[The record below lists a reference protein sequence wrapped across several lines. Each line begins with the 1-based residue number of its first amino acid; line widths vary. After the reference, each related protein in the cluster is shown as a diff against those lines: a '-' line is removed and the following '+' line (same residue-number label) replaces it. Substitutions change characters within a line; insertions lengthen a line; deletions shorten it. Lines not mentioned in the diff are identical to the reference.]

1 MYCPI
6 PKLLLLVAL
15 LSTAGSLT
23 ASAADDSAGLIELK
37 REVAKLREELA
48 TLRERDQLRAQM
60 PTVRVRV
67 VKPEV
72 ATPSIPAPVRS
83 AYAATPS
90 YKAVPYAEPAAMP
103 AWNGFYIG
111 GAAGFGTTENEAKT
125 NSAVGFAAGFPN
137 FAIAGYPSPPINF
150 DNTSG
155 RIGIYGGYNWQMSMQ
170 WVAGLEGDWTWAGKT
185 VTANGMLYPI
195 ATAPTLFSDLGSPD
209 IFAVK
214 TTWDASLRARVGY
227 LVTPSVLIYGA
238 GGATWIHLETTSSC
252 GNSGVT
258 RICFG
263 PPLGGNPQFFTQPT
277 ITDSSTKL
285 GWTIGGGVEAMV
297 GSGWTVRADYRY
309 SDYGTISNTDVRR
322 FTPAAALVFGQDG
335 FNVTYQE
342 RIRTNTAMIGVA
354 HKLGW

>member
-1 MYCPI
+1 MYCPP

-23 ASAADDSAGLIELK
+23 AIAADDSAGLIELK

-48 TLRERDQLRAQM
+48 TLRERDQLRAQISA
-60 PTVRVRV
+60 VRARV
-67 VKPEV
+67 AKPEV
-72 ATPSIPAPVRS
+72 ATPSVPAPVRS
-83 AYAATPS
+83 AYAAAPS

-111 GAAGFGTTENEAKT
+111 GAAGFGTTENEAQT
-125 NSAVGFAAGFPN
+125 SSVVGFAAGFPN
-137 FAIAGYPSPPINF
+137 FAVAGFPGSPIRL

-155 RIGIYGGYNWQMSMQ
+155 RIGIYGGYNWQISTQ

-195 ATAPTLFSDLGSPD
+195 ATAPELFSNLGSPD
-209 IFAVK
+209 TFAVR
-214 TTWDASLRARVGY
+214 TAWDASMRARVGY
-227 LVTPSVLIYGA
+227 LVTPSVLVYGT
-238 GGATWIHLETTSSC
+238 GGATWIHVETTSSC
-252 GNSGVT
+252 GNNGVT
-258 RICFG
+258 RTCFG
-263 PPLGGNPQFFTQPT
+263 PLVPSQFFTEPT
-277 ITDSSTKL
+277 ITDTLTKL

-297 GSGWTVRADYRY
+297 GSGWTVGADYRY

-335 FNVTYQE
+335 FNVTYEQ